1 MISLASIDNLPI
13 RRVGSRNL
21 EPIDD
26 AVAVQTSRRAR
37 MSGAGQPQYVAN
49 TIDVNRIQAALRS
62 AERGDT
68 WLLFTIYRDMIASY
82 THLQAEWS
90 KRKMVIVG
98 QPYTLLPYDKENKE
112 DMIAAGVI
120 KEMIDNCRNWRDG
133 CLHLLDA
140 TLMPA
145 SAAEKIYTEVGQAE
159 NSRYKYPVRYRLKE
173 IAPIDYI
180 LMCFKVPYLSYGVGA
195 GKNTAAAFDPDM
207 WEGWLRFY
215 STNENGG
222 VNYSM
227 QDVYAP
233 DPEVHIVHRGNILCP
248 SIPPNFGGQIRS
260 ILFWWLLA
268 TQDRDWWA
276 LMMQKYGSPFILGKA
291 DAQQAD
297 TVAFLQ
303 QAFSLATQIGGLV
316 IDKKADAELIQAN
329 ATDGSNSHK
338 VFNDYCNCEVS
349 KIVVGQVLSST
360 PKNTGLGSGMA
371 AQAESVREDIKLAD
385 QTNFSDTL
393 EKQLFEQY
401 LRINGYAGRPP
412 KIFFGGIKVS
422 DSVSFTK
429 ALAQLK
435 QGGYRLDRN
444 GLESAKEKLGY
455 GVEYDPDAGKMVGAF
470 GNNGDGK
477 QKQQDDEDNGE

>member
-1 MISLASIDNLPI
+1 MNTLPI
-13 RRVGSRNL
+13 AGRVSSKRL
-21 EPIDD
+21 RPVDD
-26 AVAVQTSRRAR
+26 AAPVNSMRRAR
-37 MSGAGQPQYVAN
+37 MSGLGEPQYLAS
-49 TIDVNRIQAALRS
+49 TIDVARIQSALRA

-68 WLLFTIYRDMIASY
+68 WMYYTIVRDMIASY
-82 THLQAEWS
+82 SHLQAEWM

-98 QPYTLLPYDKENKE
+98 QPYSLIPYDSDDK
-112 DMIAAGVI
+112 DDIIAAGVI

-140 TLMPA
+140 TLMPV
-145 SAAEKIYTEVGQAE
+145 SAAEKIYEPVDNSS
-159 NSRYKYPVRYRLKE
+159 NSRFKFPLRMRLKE
-173 IAPIDYI
+173 IAPIPYI
-180 LMCFKVPYLSYGVGA
+180 LLCFKIPYLNYQFDS
-195 GKNTAAAFDPDM
+195 KNPATFFDPDM

-215 STNENGG
+215 KTLSTGAVDYSTNE
-222 VNYSM
+222 
-227 QDVYAP
+227 VYAP

-248 SIPPNFGGQIRS
+248 SIPPNFGGQIRA

-297 TVAFLQ
+297 TVSFLQ
-303 QAFSLATQIGGLV
+303 QAFSLATQIGGLI
-316 IDKKADAELIQAN
+316 IDKKSDAELIQAN
-329 ATDGSNSHK
+329 ATDGSNAHK

-349 KIVVGQVLSST
+349 KIVIGQVLSST

-401 LRINGYAGRPP
+401 LRINGYSGRPP
-412 KIFFGGIKVS
+412 KIFWGGVKPS
-422 DSVSFTK
+422 DAMAITKSF
-429 ALAQLK
+429 AQLY
-435 QGGYRLDRN
+435 QGGLRPTQEALIHA
-444 GLESAKEKLGY
+444 GEKLGY
-455 GVEYDPDAGKMVGAF
+455 PIEYAPEPKVKPEGKVL
-470 GNNGDGK
+470 GDS
-477 QKQQDDEDNGE
+477 E

>member
-1 MISLASIDNLPI
+1 MATFPIARASSKHL
-13 RRVGSRNL
+13 RT
-21 EPIDD
+21 IDD
-26 AVAVQTSRRAR
+26 GMAVSTSRRAR
-37 MSGAGQPQYVAN
+37 MSGQGQPQYVAN
-49 TIDVNRIQAALRS
+49 TLDVNRIQSALRS

-68 WLLFTIYRDMIASY
+68 WLYFTIVRDMIAGY
-82 THLQAEWS
+82 AHLQAEWA

-98 QPYTLLPYDKENKE
+98 QPYSLIPYDKDDK
-112 DMIAAGVI
+112 DDIVAAGVI

-145 SAAEKIYTEVGQAE
+145 SAAEKIYEPIGSTDRA
-159 NSRYKYPVRYRLKE
+159 KFKFPVRMKLKE

-180 LMCFKVPYLSYGVGA
+180 LLCFKIPYLAYTPMANNNPATV
-195 GKNTAAAFDPDM
+195 FDPDA
-207 WEGWLRFY
+207 WESWLRFY
-215 STNENGG
+215 KTMPGGSIDFST
-222 VNYSM
+222 S
-227 QDVYAP
+227 DVYSP
-233 DPEVHIVHRGNILCP
+233 DPEIHIVHRGNILCP
-248 SIPPNFGGQIRS
+248 SIPPNFGGQIRA

-276 LMMQKYGSPFILGKA
+276 MMMQKYGSPFILGKA

-329 ATDGSNSHK
+329 STDGSNSHK

-393 EKQLFEQY
+393 RKQLFEQY
-401 LRINGYAGRPP
+401 LRINGYSGRAPN
-412 KIFFGGIKVS
+412 IFWGGVKPS
-422 DSVSFTK
+422 DAMAITK
-429 ALAQLK
+429 ATAQLY
-435 QGGYRLDRN
+435 QGAIRPTKDALTFLG
-444 GLESAKEKLGY
+444 EKLGY
-455 GVEYDPDAGKMVGAF
+455 PVEYVPENILNPKPEGKVL
-470 GNNGDGK
+470 K
-477 QKQQDDEDNGE
+477 DDNE

>member
-1 MISLASIDNLPI
+1 MPTQSAIDNLPQ
-13 RRVGSRNL
+13 RKFTSKNL
-21 EPIDD
+21 EPIEE
-26 AVAVQTSRRAR
+26 AVAVHTTRRAR
-37 MSGAGQPQYVAN
+37 MSGMGEPQYLAN
-49 TIDVNRIQAALRS
+49 TVDVNRIQAALRA

-68 WLLFTIYRDMIASY
+68 WMYFTIVRDMISSY
-82 THLQAEWS
+82 THLQAEWM

-98 QPYTLLPYDKENKE
+98 QPYNLIPYDKDNK
-112 DMIAAGVI
+112 DDIVAAGVI

-145 SAAEKIYTEVGQAE
+145 SAAEKIYEPVDSSA
-159 NSRYKYPVRYRLKE
+159 NSRFKFPLRMRLKE
-173 IAPIDYI
+173 IAPIPYI
-180 LMCFKVPYLSYGVGA
+180 LLCFKIPYLNFLANS
-195 GKNTAAAFDPDM
+195 KNPATVYDPDM

-215 STNENGG
+215 QTNQTGG
-222 VNYSM
+222 VDYSTSN
-227 QDVYAP
+227 VYAP

-291 DAQQAD
+291 DAQQGD

-303 QAFSLATQIGGLV
+303 QAFSMATQIGGLV

-329 ATDGSNSHK
+329 ATDGSNAHK

-349 KIVVGQVLSST
+349 KIVIGQVLSST

-393 EKQLFEQY
+393 EKQLFEQH
-401 LRINGYAGRPP
+401 LRINGYSGRAP
-412 KIFFGGIKVS
+412 KIFWGGVKPG
-422 DSVSFTK
+422 DAMALTK
-429 ALAQLK
+429 SYAQLY
-435 QGGYRLDRN
+435 QGGLRPTAAALVH
-444 GLESAKEKLGY
+444 GGEKLGY
-455 GVEYDPDAGKMVGAF
+455 EIEYVPESILNPKPTGKVL
-470 GNNGDGK
+470 K
-477 QKQQDDEDNGE
+477 DDEE

>member
-1 MISLASIDNLPI
+1 MPSLSTVKNLPATRI
-13 RRVGSRNL
+13 STSGL

-26 AVAVQTSRRAR
+26 AIAVHTSRRAR
-37 MSGAGQPQYVAN
+37 MSGAGEPQYVAN
-49 TIDVNRIQAALRS
+49 TVDVNRIQAALRS

-68 WLLFTIYRDMIASY
+68 WLYFTIVRDMIAGY
-82 THLQAEWS
+82 THLQAEWM

-98 QPYTLLPYDKENKE
+98 QPYSLIPYDKDDK
-112 DMIAAGVI
+112 DDIVAAGVI

-145 SAAEKIYTEVGQAE
+145 SAAEKIYEPVDSSY
-159 NSRYKYPVRYRLKE
+159 NSRIKFPLRMRLKE
-173 IAPIDYI
+173 IAPIPYI
-180 LMCFKVPYLSYGVGA
+180 LLCFKIPYLNYLANS
-195 GKNTAAAFDPDM
+195 KNPATIFDPDM

-215 STNENGG
+215 KTMDTGAVDYSTN
-222 VNYSM
+222 
-227 QDVYAP
+227 DVYAP
-233 DPEVHIVHRGNILCP
+233 DPEVHIIHRGNILCP

-303 QAFSLATQIGGLV
+303 QAFSMATQIGGLV

-329 ATDGSNSHK
+329 ATDGSNAHK

-349 KIVVGQVLSST
+349 KIVIGQVLSST

-393 EKQLFEQY
+393 QKQLFEQY
-401 LRINGYAGRPP
+401 LRINGYSGHAP
-412 KIFFGGIKVS
+412 KIFWGGVKPGDAMAI
-422 DSVSFTK
+422 TK
-429 ALAQLK
+429 ATAQLFQSGIRPTK
-435 QGGYRLDRN
+435 EALVFVG
-444 GLESAKEKLGY
+444 EKLGY
-455 GVEYDPDAGKMVGAF
+455 PVEYVPEKILNPQPAQKPDKKKKS
-470 GNNGDGK
+470 DS
-477 QKQQDDEDNGE
+477 E

>member
-1 MISLASIDNLPI
+1 M
-13 RRVGSRNL
+13 
-21 EPIDD
+21 ED
-26 AVAVQTSRRAR
+26 AAPVHTVRRAR
-37 MSGAGQPQYVAN
+37 MSGLGEPQYLAQ
-49 TIDVNRIQAALRS
+49 TTDVNRIQAALRA

-68 WLLFTIYRDMIASY
+68 WQYFTICRDMIASY
-82 THLQAEWS
+82 THLQAEWM

-98 QPYTLLPYDKENKE
+98 QPYSLIPYDKDDK
-112 DMIAAGVI
+112 DDIVAAGVI

-145 SAAEKIYTEVGQAE
+145 SAAEKIYEPVDSSS
-159 NSRYKYPVRYRLKE
+159 NVRYKFPLRMRLKE
-173 IAPIDYI
+173 IAPIPYI
-180 LMCFKVPYLSYGVGA
+180 LLCFKIPYLNYLANS
-195 GKNTAAAFDPDM
+195 KNPATVYDPDM

-215 STNENGG
+215 NTNSSGGVDYSTN
-222 VNYSM
+222 
-227 QDVYAP
+227 DVYAP

-268 TQDRDWWA
+268 SQDRDWWA

-297 TVAFLQ
+297 TMAYLQ
-303 QAFSLATQIGGLV
+303 AAFSMATQIGGLV

-329 ATDGSNSHK
+329 ATDGSNAHK

-349 KIVVGQVLSST
+349 KIVIGQVLSST

-393 EKQLFEQY
+393 EKQLFEQH
-401 LRINGYAGRPP
+401 LRINGYSGHAP
-412 KIFFGGIKVS
+412 KIFWGGVKPGDAMAITKSAAQLYQGGIRP
-422 DSVSFTK
+422 TK
-429 ALAQLK
+429 DALVFM
-435 QGGYRLDRN
+435 G
-444 GLESAKEKLGY
+444 EKLGY
-455 GVEYDPDAGKMVGAF
+455 PVEYVPESILNPKPQGKVLKDK
-470 GNNGDGK
+470 GDG
-477 QKQQDDEDNGE
+477 E

>member
-1 MISLASIDNLPI
+1 MISLSTIDNLPI
-13 RRVGSRNL
+13 RRVSTKNL
-21 EPIDD
+21 EPIED
-26 AVAVQTSRRAR
+26 AMAVQTTRRAR
-37 MSGAGQPQYVAN
+37 MSGQGQPQYVAN
-49 TIDVNRIQAALRS
+49 VVDVNRIQSALRS

-68 WLLFTIYRDMIASY
+68 WLYFTIVRDMIASY
-82 THLQAEWS
+82 THLQAEWA

-98 QPYTLLPYDKENKE
+98 QPYSLIPYDANSK
-112 DMIAAGVI
+112 DDILAAGVI

-145 SAAEKIYTEVGQAE
+145 AAAEKVYEPVGSADQ
-159 NSRYKYPVRYRLKE
+159 RKFKFPVRMKLKE

-180 LMCFKVPYLSYGVGA
+180 LLCFKIPYLNYQMGTG
-195 GKNTAAAFDPDM
+195 GNPAAVFDPDM

-215 STNENGG
+215 STNKMGG
-222 VNYSM
+222 VDYSI
-227 QDVYAP
+227 QNVYAP
-233 DPEVHIVHRGNILCP
+233 DPEIHIIHRGNILCP
-248 SIPPNFGGQIRS
+248 SIPPNFGGQIRA

-291 DAQQAD
+291 DAQQLD
-297 TVAFLQ
+297 TIAFLQ
-303 QAFSLATQIGGLV
+303 QAFSMATQIGGLV

-338 VFNDYCNCEVS
+338 IFNDYCNCEVS

-371 AQAESVREDIKLAD
+371 AQAESVREDVKLAD

-401 LRINGYAGRPP
+401 LRINGYSGRPP

-422 DSVSFTK
+422 DSVAFTK

-435 QGGYRLDRN
+435 QGRL
-444 GLESAKEKLGY
+444 SAGQRGY
-455 GVEYDPDAGKMVGAF
+455 GKRQGKTGLRH
-470 GNNGDGK
+470 
-477 QKQQDDEDNGE
+477 